1 MNEMCDIFSVF
12 HFVFVCNVFWVEFQR
27 YRGGG
32 GGGGGREGGGGGV
45 GGRGCMKE
53 EEEVSLGVIMTNTE
67 IKFYIL
73 LFTLRSS
80 SVSQS
85 LSFNLLQSLY
95 CPLSSVL
102 ALCLHIKVWSFSVLS
117 IRKDSGSPLSS

>member
-1 MNEMCDIFSVF
+1 M
-12 HFVFVCNVFWVEFQR
+12 EFQR

-32 GGGGGREGGGGGV
+32 GGGGGGGGWSEGG
-45 GGRGCMKE
+45 RAE

-67 IKFYIL
+67 IKFHIV
-73 LFTLRSS
+73 LFTLSSS

-95 CPLSSVL
+95 FIVHCPQFWPSVF
-102 ALCLHIKVWSFSVLS
+102 K
-117 IRKDSGSPLSS
+117 